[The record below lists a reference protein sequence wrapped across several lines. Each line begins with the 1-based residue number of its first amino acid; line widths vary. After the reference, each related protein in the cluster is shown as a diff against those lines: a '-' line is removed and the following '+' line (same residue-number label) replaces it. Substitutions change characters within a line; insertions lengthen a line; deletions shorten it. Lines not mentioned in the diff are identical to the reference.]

1 MLVRIKE
8 VGETPAASS
17 PSRAFS
23 NFFNAYAKA
32 MNKAY
37 GRTGALFQ
45 RPFRRI
51 EVTTESYFAHVVR
64 YIHMNPQKHGFV
76 HDFRDWPFSSYH
88 ALVSNKPTR
97 LAREEVL
104 VRFGGL
110 AAFEAAHLAAVG
122 EMEVEDGF

>member
-1 MLVRIKE
+1 
-8 VGETPAASS
+8 
-17 PSRAFS
+17 
-23 NFFNAYAKA
+23 
-32 MNKAY
+32 
-37 GRTGALFQ
+37 
-45 RPFRRI
+45 
-51 EVTTESYFAHVVR
+51 
-64 YIHMNPQKHGFV
+64 MNPQKHGFV